1 MCWILCVRGKDRNK
15 CLFPQRI
22 YMAGDYDAYARC
34 CRSAPS
40 SHAAD
45 NLNKEC
51 PFGTSSMSVCLF
63 TMGPRRLPAVSL
75 AFDAFLQ
82 QFNSAFWQA
91 CHFAHYQRKTHVAQ
105 EYINL
110 YSHWMTVMN
119 TKESH
124 CTETPFQIQFNVLL
138 KLPSWCKALTLLFDR
153 FHGWVLK

>member
-1 MCWILCVRGKDRNK
+1 MRGKDTNK
-15 CLFPQRI
+15 SFSSLKEFILQEI
-22 YMAGDYDAYARC
+22 MKDAYARC

-40 SHAAD
+40 SHTAD
-45 NLNKEC
+45 NLNKGM
-51 PFGTSSMSVCLF
+51 PFWNLKYVRLFIYDGTAEAACCH
-63 TMGPRRLPAVSL
+63 SL

-91 CHFAHYQRKTHVAQ
+91 CHFAHYQRKTCVAQ

-110 YSHWMTVMN
+110 YSHWMTVVN

-138 KLPSWCKALTLLFDR
+138 KLPS
-153 FHGWVLK
+153 